1 MNIPVNHRQNGGSS
15 SDDNGSAPPAIR
27 KGWRSMTRSAQIK
40 AKSDFESMIDD
51 IEIDKPK
58 LLRERPKV
66 YLVDILFICYSCIFQ
81 KKTQTWQGRISR
93 WGSCGYITAMECKII
108 SSMSS

>member
-27 KGWRSMTRSAQIK
+27 KGWRSMTRSAQLK

-81 KKTQTWQGRISR
+81 KKKHKHGKGGSR
-93 WGSCGYITAMECKII
+93 DGAHAMECKVI
-108 SSMSS
+108 SGTSS